1 MPNFFLHLQF
11 PFPLFTCTLL
21 LFFFPPQNYPCKHA
35 FSLITFSF
43 SLFRKKQTPLICK
56 FPIATFQKIE
66 KSTIKDKS
74 QWHETCVSLVML
86 QVIAFLTPMFI
97 RLGTWGIGDWFLSAV
112 SWCCGVQFHG
122 FSTCSFCLH
131 VKH

>member
-1 MPNFFLHLQF
+1 MEKKLLFPLPYLLVHF
-11 PFPLFTCTLL
+11 PFPPKITLVNMHSPL
-21 LFFFPPQNYPCKHA
+21 
-35 FSLITFSF
+35 SLSHFHCSGKNR
-43 SLFRKKQTPLICK
+43 LPLSAN
-56 FPIATFQKIE
+56 FQLHHNPIATFQKIE

-97 RLGTWGIGDWFLSAV
+97 RLGTWGIGDWILSAV